1 MAPCIAPSDP
11 TAAPSMQ
18 ERAISATHVQSAAMQ
33 PQLAP
38 REPSAPKATTTTLE
52 PERPRCRV
60 IDKSIPSHVHRFG
73 LGIYDRG
80 DDDHEYC
87 SGGVNSYAPAPGR
100 PPEERLQPQMVELE
114 ACSADP
120 YYSIGFND
128 GRYEAGVH
136 DGLYGVDGDERG
148 LRGCADDDEYDDGG
162 GYADGDDQ
170 YYDEDEYESYYDEEY
185 DQYRYQRVGVSCCIV
200 YTLYTV

>member
-136 DGLYGVDGDERG
+136 DGLYGVDGACAAAPMTMSTTTVAAMPMATTNTTTRTNTSHTTTRSTTSTDIRG
-148 LRGCADDDEYDDGG
+148 
-162 GYADGDDQ
+162 
-170 YYDEDEYESYYDEEY
+170 SV
-185 DQYRYQRVGVSCCIV
+185 YRAV
-200 YTLYTV
+200 